1 MHCICLLSSYASAA
15 LVISMLKV
23 SDTSLPYI
31 FTADQNRV
39 VLDVSNGYDT
49 DYINA
54 NFIKVPGVAI
64 FNISIQPSEFSKTH
78 GVRCKK
84 LNLMTLVIK
93 SDEIFQIQVPK

>member
-15 LVISMLKV
+15 PLVSTIKV
-23 SDTSLPYI
+23 SDTSLSSI

-54 NFIKVPGVAI
+54 NFIKVQGIAI
-64 FNISIQPSEFSKTH
+64 FDMSIQPSDFSKTH
-78 GVRCKK
+78 GVR
-84 LNLMTLVIK
+84 
-93 SDEIFQIQVPK
+93 